1 MARVT
6 LLPNG
11 VTASFP
17 RVGPMAEPPPKRG
30 KVKGWSVATTRR
42 LVRWFFSVDGA
53 QVDGRGFALSLTVRD
68 CPPAPADWARV
79 RRVFLKRV
87 ERLGLVRGQWLTEF
101 QRRGVPHM
109 HMALYFPGELAIT
122 PAVLSALWVEVAA
135 EFGAGAR
142 SQSVQEITGLVGWLQ
157 YQAKHSVRGVKH
169 YQRASVPAAWREGT
183 GRLWG
188 ALGDWPV
195 REEVIE
201 VSTAS
206 FHRFRRLMRGWLLG
220 GARVELAAAA
230 GPWPSHWDVERA
242 VKREDAALRR
252 VRFLGGMLR
261 CSHRELSP
269 VRAVG
274 EFCPEEV
281 SRELLAAAE
290 LRSLSLAIVELATGE
305 VLTGWAG
312 LEAACRGE
320 VECLGR
326 WAASGV
332 ERRDPPLGSRSDS
345 GQWSELSSWC
355 SRRSV

>member
-6 LLPNG
+6 VLPNG

-17 RVGPMAEPPPKRG
+17 RLGPMPEKPPKRG

-42 LVRWFFSVDGA
+42 LVRWFFSVDA
-53 QVDGRGFALSLTVRD
+53 DQVDGRGFALALTVRD
-68 CPPAPADWARV
+68 CPPTPADWARV
-79 RRVFLKRV
+79 RRAFLKRL

-101 QRRGVPHM
+101 QERGVPHL
-109 HMALYFPGELAIT
+109 HLAVYFPGELPVT
-122 PAVLSALWVEVAA
+122 PEALVSAWLEVAA
-135 EFGAGAR
+135 EFGAGPR
-142 SQSVQEITGLVGWLQ
+142 GQSAQEITGLVGWLQ

-188 ALGDWPV
+188 YLGDWPV
-195 REEVIE
+195 REEMIE
-201 VSTAS
+201 VSTVA

-220 GARVELAAAA
+220 GARVELAAATVA
-230 GPWPSHWDVERA
+230 LGTLTKSASKSSRTRVRKRA
-242 VKREDAALRR
+242 WAARRR
-252 VRFLGGMLR
+252 VGFLSQMLKCTDR
-261 CSHRELSP
+261 NLSP

-274 EFCPEEV
+274 EFCPEV
-281 SRELLAAAE
+281 VARQLLAAAE
-290 LRSLSLAIVELATGE
+290 LRSRPTAVVELATGE

-326 WAASGV
+326 
-332 ERRDPPLGSRSDS
+332 L
-345 GQWSELSSWC
+345 
-355 SRRSV
+355 

>member
-6 LLPNG
+6 VLPNG

-17 RVGPMAEPPPKRG
+17 RVGPMSVEPVKRG
-30 KVKGWSVATTRR
+30 KVSGWSVQTTRR
-42 LVRWFFSVDGA
+42 LVRWFFSVDGE

-68 CPPAPADWARV
+68 CPPTPADWSRV
-79 RRVFLKRV
+79 RRAFLKRL

-101 QRRGVPHM
+101 QARGVPHM
-109 HMALYFPGELAIT
+109 HAAVYFPGELALT
-122 PAVLSALWVEVAA
+122 TADLVTAWVEVAG
-135 EFGAGAR
+135 EFGSRAGG
-142 SQSVQEITGLVGWLQ
+142 QSVQEITGLVGWLQ

-169 YQRASVPAAWREGT
+169 YQRASVPDAWREGT

-188 ALGDWPV
+188 YLGAWPV
-195 REEVIE
+195 REETIN
-201 VSTAS
+201 VSAAS

-230 GPWPSHWDVERA
+230 GPWPSRWDVERA

-252 VRFLGGMLR
+252 VRFLGGMLK
-261 CSHRELSP
+261 CGHRELSP

-290 LRSLSLAIVELATGE
+290 LRSVPTAVVELATGE

-326 WAASGV
+326 LAASGV

-345 GQWSELSSWC
+345 GEWSELSSWC